1 MTMATTLDRMK
12 AVLPGPQAPWIPLSG
27 GRTNRVWRVGAR
39 VVKVYAP
46 DADSPLFPNDPEAE
60 ARALVHFGPMGLAP
74 RLVARGDGWVA
85 YDHVP
90 GQCWRSGPEDVARL
104 LARLHQS
111 KAPAEGF
118 RPLAGGSAALQ
129 AQVCRLVGLACPGV
143 PMPKVALV
151 APAAAC
157 PLHGDAVPGNI
168 IRKPD
173 GGLCLID
180 WQCPAIGDPAED
192 LAVFLSPAMQQI
204 YRGVPLSAAEVDAFL
219 NAYPDPATA
228 DRYLALKPLFHLRM
242 AAHCLWRAARG
253 AEGYEQAARLEL
265 SQIGAAPL

>member
-1 MTMATTLDRMK
+1 MTMAATLDRMK
-12 AVLPGPQAPWIPLSG
+12 AALPGLQGPWIPLTG
-27 GRTNRVWRVGAR
+27 GRTNRVWQVGAR

-46 DADSPLFPNDPEAE
+46 DAESPLFPNDPDAE
-60 ARALVHFGPMGLAP
+60 ARALMHFGPVGLAP
-74 RLVARGDGWVA
+74 CLSARGDGWVA
-85 YDHVP
+85 YDHIP
-90 GQCWRSGPEDVARL
+90 GQCWQSVPEDVARL

-118 RPLAGGSAALQ
+118 RHLAGGSVALH
-129 AQVCRLVGLACPGV
+129 AQVARLAGIVCPDV
-143 PMPKVALV
+143 PVPKVALV
-151 APAAAC
+151 APAMAC

-192 LAVFLSPAMQQI
+192 LAVFLSPAMQRI
-204 YRGVPLSAAEVDAFL
+204 YRGAPLSVAEVDAFL
-219 NAYPDPATA
+219 KAYPDLATVE
-228 DRYLALKPLFHLRM
+228 RYLALKPLFHLRM

-253 AEGYEQAARLEL
+253 AQGYAQAAWLEL
-265 SQIGAAPL
+265 SQLEAVPH